1 MSQTK
6 QILFGRES
14 AKLPGLRG
22 NVGYVG
28 AWVSGCVGQSVKF
41 LRGLHGLHGS
51 KYVLHGS
58 TCYVGPNF
66 YVGCVGHIHFC
77 VGQFFYV
84 GQDFLRELRFLARF

>member
-1 MSQTK
+1 MSQAK

-28 AWVSGCVGQSVKF
+28 AWVSGSNFYVGCMGYIGQNMF
-41 LRGLHGLHGS
+41 
-51 KYVLHGS
+51 
-58 TCYVGPNF
+58 YVGPNF

-84 GQDFLRELRFLARF
+84 GQDFLRELKFLARF